1 MTAAPLN
8 CGEAMYVTSF
18 IHRDALF
25 DIAERWLCGRLEPDD
40 GFRVTQILICDDFV
54 LGETLKRFARFLLDT
69 TYGSSFHEK
78 HISLKGELRDAIC
91 RSVRDRNRRVD
102 ELADLYRSN
111 PEFFYREAPINGV
124 MYLDE
129 DHCLMALSR
138 IKRPRRIAEKANRYV
153 ANWIFQ
159 VVQKHAQEMAA
170 RRAREYAV
178 PLESL
183 ITPREVM
190 EREFVTAEKAIG
202 QQFKDGTIR
211 LDRQAV
217 TIHDVG
223 GVKVVADAGRLARLE
238 KALTANPKVSVAEK
252 TIFSGNY
259 QATSV
264 IVEIPWDPEH
274 ACRRYMESRAW
285 ENYANR
291 GIPEAELRKG
301 LEPFLKQAQPNLNLE
316 LILSTFP
323 DMVESELGNS
333 LHEERIIVQRDN
345 KIYKGYIPMNVEF
358 LIEYLFAVGM
368 SPRVAIDRLPIK
380 LWGRYLPDT
389 VIDQIRALYRVP
401 GYDQPF

>member
-1 MTAAPLN
+1 
-8 CGEAMYVTSF
+8 MYLTSF

-40 GFRVTQILICDDFV
+40 GLRITQILICDDFV
-54 LGETLKRFARFLLDT
+54 LGDTLKRFARLLLDI
-69 TYGSSFHEK
+69 TYDRSFKER

-91 RSVRDRNRRVD
+91 RSVRDRNQRVE
-102 ELADLYRSN
+102 ELADLYRGN
-111 PEFFYREAPINGV
+111 PEFFYREAPIKGV

-129 DHCLMALSR
+129 DQCLLGVSR

-159 VVQKHAQEMAA
+159 VVQKRAQEMAE

-178 PLESL
+178 PLERL

-190 EREFVTAEKAIG
+190 DREFVAAEKAIA
-202 QQFKDGTIR
+202 QQFREERIK
-211 LDRQAV
+211 LDWEALS
-217 TIHDVG
+217 IHDVG
-223 GVKVVADAGRLARLE
+223 GVKVVADSGRLARLE
-238 KALTANPKVSVAEK
+238 KALAAHPKVSVVEK

-259 QATSV
+259 QAISV
-264 IVEIPWDPEH
+264 IVDIPWDSEH
-274 ACRRYMESRAW
+274 ACRRYVESRGW
-285 ENYANR
+285 EKYLNR

-368 SPRVAIDRLPIK
+368 SPQVSIDRLPIK

>member
-1 MTAAPLN
+1 
-8 CGEAMYVTSF
+8 MYLTSF

-40 GFRVTQILICDDFV
+40 GLRVTQILICDDFV
-54 LGETLKRFARFLLDT
+54 LGETLKRFARHLLDI
-69 TYGSSFHEK
+69 TYDCSFKER

-91 RSVRDRNRRVD
+91 RSVRDRNQRVE

-129 DHCLMALSR
+129 NHCLLGVSR

-159 VVQKHAQEMAA
+159 VVQKRAQAMAE

-178 PLESL
+178 PLERL

-190 EREFVTAEKAIG
+190 EREFVAAEKAIA
-202 QQFKDGTIR
+202 QQFREGTIK
-211 LDRQAV
+211 LDREAV

-223 GVKVVADAGRLARLE
+223 GVKIVADAGRLARLE
-238 KALTANPKVSVAEK
+238 KALTGNPRVSLVEK

-264 IVEIPWDPEH
+264 IVDIPWDPEH

-285 ENYANR
+285 ENYVNR
-291 GIPEAELRKG
+291 GIPEGELRKG
-301 LEPFLKQAQPNLNLE
+301 LEPFLKRAQSNLNLE

-323 DMVESELGNS
+323 DMVE
-333 LHEERIIVQRDN
+333 
-345 KIYKGYIPMNVEF
+345 
-358 LIEYLFAVGM
+358 
-368 SPRVAIDRLPIK
+368 
-380 LWGRYLPDT
+380 
-389 VIDQIRALYRVP
+389 
-401 GYDQPF
+401 

>member
-1 MTAAPLN
+1 
-8 CGEAMYVTSF
+8 MYLTSF

-40 GFRVTQILICDDFV
+40 GLRITQILICDDFV
-54 LGETLKRFARFLLDT
+54 LGETLKRFARLLLDIT
-69 TYGSSFHEK
+69 HGRSCNEK

-91 RSVRDRNRRVD
+91 RSVRDRNRRVE

-124 MYLDE
+124 LYLDE
-129 DHCLMALSR
+129 DHCLLGISR

-159 VVQKHAQEMAA
+159 VVQKRAQAMAE

-178 PLESL
+178 PLERL

-190 EREFVTAEKAIG
+190 EREFVAAEKAIG
-202 QQFKDGTIR
+202 QQFREGTIK
-211 LDRQAV
+211 LDREAV

-223 GVKVVADAGRLARLE
+223 GVKIVADAGRLARLE
-238 KALTANPKVSVAEK
+238 KALTGNPRVSVVEK

-264 IVEIPWDPEH
+264 IVDVPWDPEH
-274 ACRRYMESRAW
+274 ACRRYMKSRAW
-285 ENYANR
+285 EKYVNR

-301 LEPFLKQAQPNLNLE
+301 LEPFLEQAQPNLNLE

-323 DMVESELGNS
+323 DMVESELGNC

-358 LIEYLFAVGM
+358 IIEYLLAVGM
-368 SPRVAIDRLPIK
+368 SPRVSIDHLPIK

-389 VIDQIRALYRVP
+389 VLDEIRALYRVP

>member
-1 MTAAPLN
+1 
-8 CGEAMYVTSF
+8 MYLTSF

-40 GFRVTQILICDDFV
+40 GLRITQILICDDFV
-54 LGETLKRFARFLLDT
+54 LGETLKRFARLLLDIT
-69 TYGSSFHEK
+69 HGSSCNEK

-91 RSVRDRNRRVD
+91 RSVRDRNRRVE

-124 MYLDE
+124 LYLDE
-129 DHCLMALSR
+129 DHCLLGISR

-159 VVQKHAQEMAA
+159 VVQKRAQAMAE

-178 PLESL
+178 PLERL

-190 EREFVTAEKAIG
+190 EREFVAAEKAIG
-202 QQFKDGTIR
+202 QQFREGTIK
-211 LDRQAV
+211 LDREAV

-223 GVKVVADAGRLARLE
+223 GVKIVADAGRLARLE
-238 KALTANPKVSVAEK
+238 KALTGNPRVRVVEK

-264 IVEIPWDPEH
+264 IVDVPWDPEH
-274 ACRRYMESRAW
+274 TCRRYMESRAW
-285 ENYANR
+285 ENYVNR

-301 LEPFLKQAQPNLNLE
+301 LEPFLEQAQPNLNLE

-323 DMVESELGNS
+323 DMVESELGNC

-358 LIEYLFAVGM
+358 IIEYLLAVGM
-368 SPRVAIDRLPIK
+368 SPRVSIDHLPIK

-389 VIDQIRALYRVP
+389 VLDEIRALYRIP

>member
-1 MTAAPLN
+1 
-8 CGEAMYVTSF
+8 MYLTSF

-40 GFRVTQILICDDFV
+40 GLRITQILICDDFV
-54 LGETLKRFARFLLDT
+54 LGETLKGFARLLLDI
-69 TYGSSFHEK
+69 TYDCSFQER

-91 RSVRDRNRRVD
+91 RSVRDRNRRVE

-124 MYLDE
+124 MYLDQN
-129 DHCLMALSR
+129 HCLLGLSR

-159 VVQKHAQEMAA
+159 VVQKRAQAMAE
-170 RRAREYAV
+170 RRAREHAV
-178 PLESL
+178 PLERL

-190 EREFVTAEKAIG
+190 EREFVAAEKDIG
-202 QQFKDGTIR
+202 QQFRAGTVK
-211 LDRQAV
+211 LDREAV

-223 GVKVVADAGRLARLE
+223 GVKIVADAGRLACLE
-238 KALTANPKVSVAEK
+238 KALAGTPRVSVVEK

-264 IVEIPWDPEH
+264 IVEVPWDPEH

-285 ENYANR
+285 KNYVSR
-291 GIPEAELRKG
+291 GIPEVELRKG
-301 LEPFLKQAQPNLNLE
+301 LEPFLKQVQPKLNLE

-323 DMVESELGNS
+323 DMVESELGNC
-333 LHEERIIVQRDN
+333 LHEERISVQRDN

-358 LIEYLFAVGM
+358 LIEYLLAVGM
-368 SPRVAIDRLPIK
+368 SPRVSIDRLPIK

-389 VIDQIRALYRVP
+389 VIDQIRALYRGP
-401 GYDQPF
+401 GSDQPF

>member
-1 MTAAPLN
+1 
-8 CGEAMYVTSF
+8 MYLTSF

-40 GFRVTQILICDDFV
+40 GLRITQILICDDFV
-54 LGETLKRFARFLLDT
+54 LGETLKRFARLLLDI
-69 TYGSSFHEK
+69 TYGSSFNER

-91 RSVRDRNRRVD
+91 RSVRNRNRRVE
-102 ELADLYRSN
+102 ELADLYRGN

-129 DHCLMALSR
+129 DHCLLGVSR

-159 VVQKHAQEMAA
+159 VVQKRAQEMAE

-178 PLESL
+178 PLERL

-190 EREFVTAEKAIG
+190 EREFVAAEKAIA
-202 QQFKDGTIR
+202 QQFRGGTIK
-211 LDRQAV
+211 LDREAV

-223 GVKVVADAGRLARLE
+223 GVKIVADAGRLARLE
-238 KALTANPKVSVAEK
+238 KALTGNPKLSIVEK

-264 IVEIPWDPEH
+264 IVDVPWDPEH
-274 ACRRYMESRAW
+274 ACRRYRESRAW
-285 ENYANR
+285 ENYVNR

-345 KIYKGYIPMNVEF
+345 KIYKGYIPINVEF
-358 LIEYLFAVGM
+358 LIEYLLAVGM

-389 VIDQIRALYRVP
+389 IIDQIRALYRVP

>member
-1 MTAAPLN
+1 
-8 CGEAMYVTSF
+8 MYLTSF

-40 GFRVTQILICDDFV
+40 GLRITQILICDDFV
-54 LGETLKRFARFLLDT
+54 LGETLKRFARLLLDI
-69 TYGSSFHEK
+69 TYGSSFNER

-91 RSVRDRNRRVD
+91 RSVRDRNRRVE
-102 ELADLYRSN
+102 ELADLYRGN
-111 PEFFYREAPINGV
+111 PEFFYREAPISGV

-129 DHCLMALSR
+129 DHCLLGVSR

-159 VVQKHAQEMAA
+159 VVQKRAQEMAE

-178 PLESL
+178 PLERL

-190 EREFVTAEKAIG
+190 EREFVAAEKAIA
-202 QQFKDGTIR
+202 QQFRGGTIK
-211 LDRQAV
+211 LDREAV

-223 GVKVVADAGRLARLE
+223 GVKIVADAGRLARLE
-238 KALTANPKVSVAEK
+238 KALTGNPKVSVVEK

-264 IVEIPWDPEH
+264 IVDVPWDPEH
-274 ACRRYMESRAW
+274 ACRRYRESRAW
-285 ENYANR
+285 ENYVNR

-345 KIYKGYIPMNVEF
+345 KIYKGYIPINVEF
-358 LIEYLFAVGM
+358 LIEYLLAVGM

-389 VIDQIRALYRVP
+389 VIDEIRALYRVP

>member
-1 MTAAPLN
+1 
-8 CGEAMYVTSF
+8 MYLTSF

-25 DIAERWLCGRLEPDD
+25 DIAERWLCGRLDPDD
-40 GFRVTQILICDDFV
+40 GRRITQILICDDFV
-54 LGETLKRFARFLLDT
+54 LGDTLKRFARLLLDI
-69 TYGSSFHEK
+69 TYGSSFNEQ

-91 RSVRDRNRRVD
+91 RGVRDRNRRVE

-129 DHCLMALSR
+129 DDCLLGVSR

-153 ANWIFQ
+153 ANWIFN
-159 VVQKHAQEMAA
+159 VVQKRAQEMAE

-178 PLESL
+178 PLERL

-190 EREFVTAEKAIG
+190 EREFVAAEKAIG
-202 QQFKDGTIR
+202 QQFREGTIK
-211 LDRQAV
+211 LDREAL

-223 GVKVVADAGRLARLE
+223 GVKIVADAGRLARLE
-238 KALTANPKVSVAEK
+238 KALAGNPRVSVVEK

-264 IVEIPWDPEH
+264 IVDVPWDPEH
-274 ACRRYMESRAW
+274 TCRRYMESRAW
-285 ENYANR
+285 ENYVNR
-291 GIPEAELRKG
+291 GIPEAELQKG
-301 LEPFLKQAQPNLNLE
+301 LEPFLEQAQPNLNLE

-323 DMVESELGNS
+323 DMVESELGNC

-358 LIEYLFAVGM
+358 IIEYLLAVGM
-368 SPRVAIDRLPIK
+368 SPRVSIDHLPIK

>member
-1 MTAAPLN
+1 
-8 CGEAMYVTSF
+8 MYLTSF

-40 GFRVTQILICDDFV
+40 GLSITQILICDDFV
-54 LGETLKRFARFLLDT
+54 LSETLKGFARLVLDL
-69 TYGSSFHEK
+69 TYGCSSHQK
-78 HISLKGELRDAIC
+78 PISLKGELRDAIC
-91 RSVRDRNRRVD
+91 RSARDRNRRVE
-102 ELADLYRSN
+102 ELVELYRSN

-129 DHCLMALSR
+129 NHCLLGVSR

-159 VVQKHAQEMAA
+159 MVRERAQEMAE

-178 PLESL
+178 PLEGL
-183 ITPREVM
+183 ITPTEVM
-190 EREFVTAEKAIG
+190 EREFVAAEKAIA
-202 QQFKDGTIR
+202 QQFREGTIKLGR
-211 LDRQAV
+211 EAL

-223 GVKVVADAGRLARLE
+223 GVKIVADAGRLAHLE
-238 KALTANPKVSVAEK
+238 KALAAHPKVSVVEK
-252 TIFSGNY
+252 TFFSGNY
-259 QATSV
+259 QAASV
-264 IVEIPWDPEH
+264 IVEVPWDTEH
-274 ACRRYMESRAW
+274 VCPRYMENRVW
-285 ENYANR
+285 ESYLNR

-301 LEPFLKQAQPNLNLE
+301 LEPLLQGGKPNLNLE

-345 KIYKGYIPMNVEF
+345 KIYKGYIPVNVEF

-368 SPRVAIDRLPIK
+368 SPQVAIDRLPIK

-389 VIDQIRALYRVP
+389 VFDEIRALYRVP
-401 GYDQPF
+401 GYGQPF

>member
-1 MTAAPLN
+1 
-8 CGEAMYVTSF
+8 MYLTSF

-40 GFRVTQILICDDFV
+40 GRRITQILISDDFV
-54 LGETLKRFARFLLDT
+54 LGDTLKRFARLLLDI

-78 HISLKGELRDAIC
+78 HILLKGELRDAIC
-91 RSVRDRNRRVD
+91 RSVRDRNRRVE

-129 DHCLMALSR
+129 DHCLLGVSR

-153 ANWIFQ
+153 ANWIFN
-159 VVQKHAQEMAA
+159 VVQKRAQEMAE
-170 RRAREYAV
+170 RRAREYAI
-178 PLESL
+178 PLERL

-190 EREFVTAEKAIG
+190 EREFVAAEKAIG
-202 QQFKDGTIR
+202 QQFREGTIK
-211 LDRQAV
+211 LDREAV

-223 GVKVVADAGRLARLE
+223 GVKIVADAGRLARLE
-238 KALTANPKVSVAEK
+238 KALTGNPRVSVVEK
-252 TIFSGNY
+252 TSFSGNY
-259 QATSV
+259 QAASV
-264 IVEIPWDPEH
+264 IVEVPWDPEH
-274 ACRRYMESRAW
+274 ACRRYRESRAW
-285 ENYANR
+285 ENYVNR
-291 GIPEAELRKG
+291 GIPEVELRKG
-301 LEPFLKQAQPNLNLE
+301 LEPFLKQTQPNLNLE

-345 KIYKGYIPMNVEF
+345 KIYRGYIPMNVEF

-368 SPRVAIDRLPIK
+368 SPQVSIDRLPIK

-389 VIDQIRALYRVP
+389 VIDQILALYRVP

>member
-1 MTAAPLN
+1 
-8 CGEAMYVTSF
+8 MYLTSF

-40 GFRVTQILICDDFV
+40 GLRITEILICDDFV
-54 LGETLKRFARFLLDT
+54 LSETLKRFARLLLDI
-69 TYGSSFHEK
+69 TYGSFFHEE

-91 RSVRDRNRRVD
+91 RSVRDRNRRVE
-102 ELADLYRSN
+102 ELVDLYRRN

-124 MYLDE
+124 VYVDE

-138 IKRPRRIAEKANRYV
+138 LKRPRRIAEKANRYV
-153 ANWIFQ
+153 ANWIFH
-159 VVQKHAQEMAA
+159 VVRKHAQEMAA
-170 RRAREYAV
+170 RRAREFAV

-202 QQFKDGTIR
+202 EQFKDGTIR
-211 LDRQAV
+211 VDRQAV

-238 KALTANPKVSVAEK
+238 KALAANPQVSVVEK

-259 QATSV
+259 QATSM
-264 IVEIPWDPEH
+264 IVDVPWDPEH
-274 ACRRYMESRAW
+274 SCRRYMESRGW
-285 ENYANR
+285 ERYLDR
-291 GIPEAELRKG
+291 GVPEAELRKG
-301 LEPFLKQAQPNLNLE
+301 LEPFLKQAQPNLKLE

-358 LIEYLFAVGM
+358 LIEYLFAVGL
-368 SPRVAIDRLPIK
+368 SPQVSIDRLPIK

-389 VIDQIRALYRVP
+389 IIEQIRALYRIP
-401 GYDQPF
+401 GYGQPV